1 MGNVATDREQVEVP
15 RRGRPP
21 VSDRQR
27 QRQRLEISRHAVRL
41 FAEHGVAATSGEQIA
56 RAAGV
61 SERTL
66 WRAFRSKESCV
77 EPLLAKAIDAFRAV
91 LRAWPAELD
100 LIEHLRAAYTPVL
113 DSASDADL
121 DAVLAVVRMTRDEPA
136 LRAVYLMLR
145 ERSEDTFAEVLAE
158 RSGASPDSVEVRVQ
172 AAAMSAVLKVATDH
186 LAHVTATGVTPGT
199 LRRHREDVAAAVDL
213 VIRGLSDDRR
223 GPGRGQ
229 RDEVV
234 VTAGSAVEDAGAS

>member
-1 MGNVATDREQVEVP
+1 MEDVAIDAERVERP

-66 WRAFRSKESCV
+66 WRYFRSKESCV
-77 EPLLAKAIDAFRAV
+77 EPLLANAIDAFRAV
-91 LRAWPAELD
+91 LRAWPAELE
-100 LIEHLRAAYTPVL
+100 LTEHLRVAYTPIL
-113 DSASDADL
+113 DSASDADFE
-121 DAVLAVVRMTRDEPA
+121 AVLAVIRMTRAEPA
-136 LRAVYLMLR
+136 LRAAYLMLR

-158 RSGASPDSVEVRVQ
+158 RSDASPDSVEIRVQ

-186 LAHVTATGVTPGT
+186 LAHVTAAGITPEA

-213 VIRGLSDDRR
+213 VIRGLSD
-223 GPGRGQ
+223 
-229 RDEVV
+229 
-234 VTAGSAVEDAGAS
+234 TM

>member
-1 MGNVATDREQVEVP
+1 MIDEQQVEVP

-27 QRQRLEISRHAVRL
+27 RRLRLDISRHAVRL
-41 FAEHGVAATSGEQIA
+41 FAEHGVTATSGEQIA

-66 WRAFRSKESCV
+66 WRYFRSKESCV

-91 LRAWPAELD
+91 LRAWPADQELT
-100 LIEHLRAAYTPVL
+100 EHLRDTYTPVL

-121 DAVLAVVRMTRDEPA
+121 EAVLAVVRMTRAEPA
-136 LRAVYLMLR
+136 LRAAYLMLW
-145 ERSEDTFAEVLAE
+145 ERSEDTFAEVLAD
-158 RSGASPDSVEVRVQ
+158 RAGTSPDSVEIRVQ

-186 LAHVTATGVTPGT
+186 LAHVTTGGVTREA
-199 LRRHREDVAAAVDL
+199 LRRHREDVTSAVD
-213 VIRGLSDDRR
+213 VVFRGLST
-223 GPGRGQ
+223 G
-229 RDEVV
+229 
-234 VTAGSAVEDAGAS
+234 